1 MLWLGLC
8 LGVAAWCLL
17 SLGLEK
23 HHQQVFA
30 GAFRPAR
37 ARALRGL
44 GWALLALDFS
54 LFVYAW
60 GWAQGPIFWTAALI
74 VSALAWTLLMTMAP
88 KASTKVAAAVLLSGV
103 ATAALWGG

>member
-8 LGVAAWCLL
+8 LALAAWCLL

-30 GAFRPAR
+30 GGFRPAR
-37 ARALRGL
+37 ARALRGA
-44 GWALLALDFS
+44 GWVLLALDFG
-54 LFVYAW
+54 LFAYGW

-88 KASTKVAAAVLLSGV
+88 KASTKVAAAALVSAFV
-103 ATAALWGG
+103 AMPFWIG

>member
-30 GAFRPAR
+30 SAFNAGR
-37 ARALRGL
+37 ARALRAG
-44 GWALLALDFS
+44 GWLLLAAVFA
-54 LFVYAW
+54 LFVYRL
-60 GWAQGPIFWTAALI
+60 GWAQGPIFWFAALI

-88 KASTKVAAAVLLSGV
+88 KASIKVAAMVLLSGV
-103 ATAALWGG
+103 ASIPLWLG

>member
-30 GAFRPAR
+30 GAFNPLR
-37 ARALRGL
+37 ARVLRAG
-44 GWALLALDFS
+44 GWSLLALDFG
-54 LFVYAW
+54 LFVYGW

-74 VSALAWTLLMTMAP
+74 VSALAWSLLMTMAP
-88 KASTKVAAAVLLSGV
+88 RASTKVAAAAMLS
-103 ATAALWGG
+103 ALALIPLRAI

>member
-8 LGVAAWCLL
+8 LGIAAWCLL

-37 ARALRGL
+37 ARALRGA
-44 GWALLALDFS
+44 GWALLALDFG
-54 LFVYAW
+54 LFVWGW

-88 KASTKVAAAVLLSGV
+88 KASAKVAAAALLSAFV
-103 ATAALWGG
+103 AMPLWIG

>member
-1 MLWLGLC
+1 MLWFGLC

-30 GAFRPAR
+30 WPFNPSR
-37 ARALRGL
+37 ARWLRAA
-44 GWALLALDFS
+44 GWLLLAVDFA
-54 LFVYAW
+54 LFVSGW
-60 GWAQGPIFWTAALI
+60 GWAQGPIFWFATLI

-88 KASTKVAAAVLLSGV
+88 KASTKVAALVVLS
-103 ATAALWGG
+103 ALVSIPVWAG